1 MGLLRVIKKEDHNS
15 AKIVQI
21 LNLNKQIKFVSLMG
35 VDLGGNATDEKIPVE
50 LFKKDIDDFLYR
62 GIQTD
67 GSSVELHEI
76 ATLNNAKV
84 DLLPDLDVN
93 WYIDYNTELTD
104 YETNLPVGTLKIPS
118 FLIHNNKK
126 VCSRGILQRAT
137 NNLENTLIDLLK
149 KYPNLL
155 NHVDIDS
162 VDDIEKI
169 NITSATELEFW
180 VSTPED
186 KADLDKLYVSQS
198 LKEQYW
204 KKTQGTIR
212 SALERTLIIL
222 QELGVEPEWVIKKLV
237 V

>member
-93 WYIDYNTELTD
+93 WYIDYNFCSFKEKVIMWFFSPPLSPICNSAGT
-104 YETNLPVGTLKIPS
+104 VGD
-118 FLIHNNKK
+118 FLI
-126 VCSRGILQRAT
+126 Q
-137 NNLENTLIDLLK
+137 
-149 KYPNLL
+149 
-155 NHVDIDS
+155 
-162 VDDIEKI
+162 
-169 NITSATELEFW
+169 
-180 VSTPED
+180 
-186 KADLDKLYVSQS
+186 
-198 LKEQYW
+198 
-204 KKTQGTIR
+204 
-212 SALERTLIIL
+212 
-222 QELGVEPEWVIKKLV
+222 
-237 V
+237 

>member
-93 WYIDYNTELTD
+93 WYRRLQNASPILFHNSGSILTAIM
-104 YETNLPVGTLKIPS
+104 LP
-118 FLIHNNKK
+118 
-126 VCSRGILQRAT
+126 
-137 NNLENTLIDLLK
+137 
-149 KYPNLL
+149 
-155 NHVDIDS
+155 
-162 VDDIEKI
+162 
-169 NITSATELEFW
+169 
-180 VSTPED
+180 
-186 KADLDKLYVSQS
+186 
-198 LKEQYW
+198 
-204 KKTQGTIR
+204 
-212 SALERTLIIL
+212 
-222 QELGVEPEWVIKKLV
+222 
-237 V
+237 